1 MKAVES
7 QQWDPSVQS
16 LAAFPKVLATM
27 DAKPDRVQSL
37 GETFLVQPEDVM
49 DSVQRLR
56 QQVYKAGNLM
66 ESKEQKVVIQEAVC
80 PPATTNRWRET
91 AGPGQPWA
99 TSMAGRSEPALSFRT
114 QKRSA
119 ATTRFPSSSGSTNS
133 KQKTGLR

>member
-37 GETFLVQPEDVM
+37 GDAFLIQPEDVM

-56 QQVYKAGNLM
+56 QQVYKAGNLVD
-66 ESKEQKVVIQEAVC
+66 SKEQKVVIQEAVC

-99 TSMAGRSEPALSFRT
+99 TSMA
-114 QKRSA
+114 
-119 ATTRFPSSSGSTNS
+119 
-133 KQKTGLR
+133 